1 MPGVHYL
8 RQNMVV
14 IPNHLVR
21 RQQII
26 TRGMTV
32 RHKHHVKTVAQRG
45 PGACINTVFSL
56 QARQDHRF
64 DTQCTQLV
72 GKRRAVKR
80 VTGLFVDAQVARLL
94 IQPRVQLPA
103 WFPFRHW
110 GKRRVAVLDKNYGHT
125 RSTGPRYEAV
135 YPFQHTLLVVGAAH
149 QRSLHVDDNEGGIRH
164 FLSPCLSARQH
175 TAFAW
180 HPMTTAR
187 RQRKVQAPMTA
198 PPTCGNVPGDPIRKS
213 TPMADTHTAN
223 TADGMTESKADIGEI
238 RKSVRQLCDR
248 YGENYWLKLDGE
260 RGYPTEFV
268 RELTEAG
275 FLTVLIPEEYGG
287 AGLGVFEASVVM
299 ETVCRA
305 GAHAGACHAQMYVM
319 GSVLRHGTDAQKQ
332 MYLPKIAA
340 GELRLQSFGVTE
352 PTTGTDT
359 TNLKT
364 MARRDG
370 DNYVVNGQ
378 KVWISRIE
386 HSDLMVLLARTTPRD
401 QVSKKTDGLSAFIVD
416 VQQAEGNG
424 LEIRPIDSMINHHSC
439 ELFFD
444 NLHIPAENLLGEEGK
459 GFKVILDGMNAERI
473 LIAAECV
480 GDGRYFID
488 KASAYATEREV
499 FGRPIGQ
506 NQGVQFPIAR
516 CYAEVEAAWLMV
528 EKAARMFDAGQP
540 CGAEAN
546 MAKMLASEASWRAGD
561 VCMQTH
567 GGFAFAREYHIERKF
582 RETRLYQIAPIS
594 TNLILSYI
602 GEHVLNM
609 PRSF

>member
-1 MPGVHYL
+1 
-8 RQNMVV
+8 
-14 IPNHLVR
+14 
-21 RQQII
+21 
-26 TRGMTV
+26 MT
-32 RHKHHVKTVAQRG
+32 
-45 PGACINTVFSL
+45 
-56 QARQDHRF
+56 
-64 DTQCTQLV
+64 
-72 GKRRAVKR
+72 
-80 VTGLFVDAQVARLL
+80 DASEIA
-94 IQPRVQLPA
+94 
-103 WFPFRHW
+103 
-110 GKRRVAVLDKNYGHT
+110 
-125 RSTGPRYEAV
+125 
-135 YPFQHTLLVVGAAH
+135 
-149 QRSLHVDDNEGGIRH
+149 GIR
-164 FLSPCLSARQH
+164 SA
-175 TAFAW
+175 
-180 HPMTTAR
+180 
-187 RQRKVQAPMTA
+187 
-198 PPTCGNVPGDPIRKS
+198 
-213 TPMADTHTAN
+213 
-223 TADGMTESKADIGEI
+223 
-238 RKSVRQLCDR
+238 VRALCAR
-248 YGENYWLKLDGE
+248 YGEDYWLALDRE

-275 FLTVLIPEEYGG
+275 FLTVLIPEAYGG
-287 AGLGVFEASVVM
+287 AGLGVREAAVVM
-299 ETVCRA
+299 EEVCRS

-319 GSVLRHGTDAQKQ
+319 GSVLRHGSDAQKQ
-332 MYLPKIAA
+332 KYLPAIAS

-364 MARRDG
+364 TARRDG
-370 DNYVVNGQ
+370 DVYRVNGQ

-401 QVSKKTDGLSAFIVD
+401 QVAKKTQGLSAFIVD
-416 VQQAEGNG
+416 VRESVGRG
-424 LEIRPIDSMINHHSC
+424 LTIRPIESMINHHSC

-444 NLHIPAENLLGEEGK
+444 DVAVPADNLLGREGD

-488 KASAYATEREV
+488 KATAYAKERVV
-499 FGRPIGQ
+499 FDRPIGQ

-516 CYAEVEAAWLMV
+516 CYAEVEAAALMV
-528 EKAARMFDAGQP
+528 EKAAALFDAGEP

-567 GGFAFAREYHIERKF
+567 GGFAFAKEYHIERKF

-602 GEHVLNM
+602 GEHVLGM

>member
-1 MPGVHYL
+1 
-8 RQNMVV
+8 
-14 IPNHLVR
+14 
-21 RQQII
+21 
-26 TRGMTV
+26 
-32 RHKHHVKTVAQRG
+32 
-45 PGACINTVFSL
+45 
-56 QARQDHRF
+56 
-64 DTQCTQLV
+64 
-72 GKRRAVKR
+72 
-80 VTGLFVDAQVARLL
+80 
-94 IQPRVQLPA
+94 
-103 WFPFRHW
+103 
-110 GKRRVAVLDKNYGHT
+110 
-125 RSTGPRYEAV
+125 
-135 YPFQHTLLVVGAAH
+135 
-149 QRSLHVDDNEGGIRH
+149 
-164 FLSPCLSARQH
+164 
-175 TAFAW
+175 
-180 HPMTTAR
+180 
-187 RQRKVQAPMTA
+187 
-198 PPTCGNVPGDPIRKS
+198 
-213 TPMADTHTAN
+213 MADTHTAN

>member
-1 MPGVHYL
+1 MFG
-8 RQNMVV
+8 
-14 IPNHLVR
+14 IW
-21 RQQII
+21 
-26 TRGMTV
+26 
-32 RHKHHVKTVAQRG
+32 
-45 PGACINTVFSL
+45 
-56 QARQDHRF
+56 
-64 DTQCTQLV
+64 DT
-72 GKRRAVKR
+72 KR
-80 VTGLFVDAQVARLL
+80 VMAEAMDMLE
-94 IQPRVQLPA
+94 IQ
-103 WFPFRHW
+103 
-110 GKRRVAVLDKNYGHT
+110 
-125 RSTGPRYEAV
+125 
-135 YPFQHTLLVVGAAH
+135 
-149 QRSLHVDDNEGGIRH
+149 
-164 FLSPCLSARQH
+164 
-175 TAFAW
+175 
-180 HPMTTAR
+180 
-187 RQRKVQAPMTA
+187 
-198 PPTCGNVPGDPIRKS
+198 
-213 TPMADTHTAN
+213 
-223 TADGMTESKADIGEI
+223 
-238 RKSVRQLCDR
+238 KSVRQLCDK
-248 YGENYWLKLDGE
+248 YGEDYWLQLDRD

-268 RELTEAG
+268 EELTRSG

-287 AGLGVFEASVVM
+287 AELGVYEAAIVM
-299 ETVCRA
+299 ETVCRS

-319 GSVLRHGTDAQKQ
+319 GSVLRHGSELQKKT
-332 MYLPKIAA
+332 YLPRIAS
-340 GELRLQSFGVTE
+340 GELRLQSFAVTE

-364 MARRDG
+364 MARKAG
-370 DNYVVNGQ
+370 DHYIISGQ

-386 HSDLMVLLARTTPRD
+386 HSDLMVLLARTTPREE
-401 QVSKKTDGLSAFIVD
+401 VKKKTDGLSAFIVD
-416 VQQAEGNG
+416 VKASVGNG
-424 LEIRPIDSMINHHSC
+424 LEIRPIESMINHHSC

-444 NLHIPAENLLGEEGK
+444 DLQVPVANLLGEEGK

-488 KASAYATEREV
+488 KASAYASERIV

-546 MAKMLASEASWRAGD
+546 MAKMLASEASWHAGD
-561 VCMQTH
+561 VCMQTF
-567 GGFAFAREYHIERKF
+567 GGFAFAKEYHIERKF